1 MSMVSYWVAQKE
13 LAKHEREVKI
23 LNQRIRERIAHPSD
37 IRSLRKE
44 LVEAYK
50 IKPEEG
56 LSLEEAV
63 NSLNHLFKEVGE
75 QYRIEKHRIDV
86 LKNTEDNYIEP
97 IKDIVLGFV
106 DYIKQ
111 IVESCKKIRE
121 FNYKQDSYRGRLPT
135 LTRILYNLKN
145 FASTMS
151 NQINVYLEE
160 PTHLEQTKML
170 QYLDS
175 SLEQIIKKY
184 RREIGRIIPESG
196 KLVY

>member
-111 IVESCKKIRE
+111 IVESCQRIRE
-121 FNYKQDSYRGRLPT
+121 FNYKQNSYRGKLPT

-145 FASTMS
+145 FASPIS
-151 NQINVYLEE
+151 NQINVYLRE
-160 PTHLEQTKML
+160 PTHVGQTKML

-175 SLEQIIKKY
+175 SLEQIIRKY